1 MRKSQ
6 EVKIEAFISKK
17 KVETL
22 TRNVV
27 VELIDHIRVYED
39 KRLEITFRYADKYA
53 EALYLINNID
63 TNRSDKE
70 NRILQEVS

>member
-1 MRKSQ
+1 M
-6 EVKIEAFISKK
+6 
-17 KVETL
+17 ETL

-27 VELIDHIRVYED
+27 VELIDHIRVYKD
-39 KRLEITFRYADKYA
+39 KRLEIAFRYADKYA